1 MAVVQAAA
9 ASAAAVV
16 DGMFSARKLT
26 SRLDNAPRVG
36 DLSCVAPAPVSALGT
51 ETLADEMSLSLTL
64 ISKITSHVFAIVE
77 QLPDD
82 DSDADTAADAAV
94 DAAAD
99 ATTAT
104 AGYFAAAAKA
114 TSSLQE
120 TTLRLADMCAPLP
133 PLNSCNS
140 RVVCLTRCHLTLWPC
155 T

>member
-1 MAVVQAAA
+1 MAIVQAAA

-16 DGMFSARKLT
+16 DGLFSARKLT

-36 DLSCVAPAPVSALGT
+36 DLSCAAPAPVPASGT

-82 DSDADTAADAAV
+82 DDADTAADAVVDVAAA

-133 PLNSCNS
+133 PLDSFNG
-140 RVVCLTRCHLTLWPC
+140 RVVCLT
-155 T
+155 

>member
-1 MAVVQAAA
+1 MAIVQAAA

-16 DGMFSARKLT
+16 DGLFSARKLT

-36 DLSCVAPAPVSALGT
+36 DLSCAAPAPVPASGT

-82 DSDADTAADAAV
+82 NDADIAADDVV
-94 DAAAD
+94 DVAAA
-99 ATTAT
+99 AAT

-133 PLNSCNS
+133 PSTHSTVASCA
-140 RVVCLTRCHLTLWPC
+140 
-155 T
+155 

>member
-1 MAVVQAAA
+1 MAIVQAAA

-16 DGMFSARKLT
+16 DGLFSARKLT

-36 DLSCVAPAPVSALGT
+36 DLSCAAPAPVPASGT

-82 DSDADTAADAAV
+82 DDAADTAADAAV
-94 DAAAD
+94 DVAAADAAAD

-133 PLNSCNS
+133 PLDSFNG
-140 RVVCLTRCHLTLWPC
+140 RMVCLT
-155 T
+155 

>member
-82 DSDADTAADAAV
+82 DDGAGTAA

-114 TSSLQE
+114 TSCLQE

-133 PLNSCNS
+133 PLNSFNS
-140 RVVCLTRCHLTLWPC
+140 RFVCLTRCHVTLWPC